1 MSSELEEEV
10 SNGSN
15 GSNSSCFS
23 LEDTSLGVLALHA
36 TLLSTILV
44 LSVAGNA
51 LVLVLVARYKELRT
65 RSTMVSLSMV
75 IADLLFT
82 FFYTFPAL
90 VTTGTKDWVFKSQGC
105 IVFGFFASDIQI
117 TRWLLV
123 SLLCVDRFATVR
135 YPFSYK
141 KKQGKR
147 LMMTLICLAWIVP
160 FALSAIPIHLF
171 ATFELRENFPT
182 CLPSCRDTG
191 RGCGAYYFLLFTA
204 TFIIGTVI
212 PISLY
217 SWLYRKA
224 RYLRKSIKYKMGNLT
239 MQIASGIVISRPVG
253 EYRKMKRENQATI
266 TFLLIF
272 VAVVV
277 SGTPSYLLQ
286 IIRFTSIDLHC
297 KMPIL
302 IHFLFVNLFLSAP
315 MVTPLVI
322 MRDKAFRTAITKLVL
337 CGSKTGDMDF
347 RHSSRHSSSP
357 RPPPTANGN
366 LEHYSSR
373 RPSII
378 VMSFTLNGVPGTYN
392 PQPNNNT
399 GDNVPTSYTISES
412 NSVSST

>member
-1 MSSELEEEV
+1 MSGELLEEEL

-15 GSNSSCFS
+15 DSNSSCYS
-23 LEDTSLGVLALHA
+23 LEDARSGVLVLHA
-36 TLLSTILV
+36 TLLSAILV

-51 LVLVLVARYKELRT
+51 LVLLLVARYKELRT
-65 RSTMVSLSMV
+65 RSTVVSLSMV

-82 FFYTFPAL
+82 FFYALPSL
-90 VTTGTKDWVFKSQGC
+90 VTTGTQQWVFGSHGC
-105 IVFGFFASDIQI
+105 IIFGFFASDIQI

-141 KKQGKR
+141 KKQGKWV
-147 LMMTLICLAWIVP
+147 MVTLICLAWIVP
-160 FALSAIPIHLF
+160 FVLSAIPIHGF
-171 ATFELRENFPT
+171 VTFELRENLPS
-182 CLPSCRDTG
+182 CLPSCRETG
-191 RGCGAYYFLLFTA
+191 IGCGTYYFLVVTA

-224 RYLRKSIKYKMGNLT
+224 KYLQKSIKYKMGNLT

-253 EYRKMKRENQATI
+253 EHRKMTRENQATI

-286 IIRFTSIDLHC
+286 IVRFVSPNLHC
-297 KMPIL
+297 RIPL
-302 IHFLFVNLFLSAP
+302 LVHFLVTNLFVSAP

-322 MRDKAFRTAITKLVL
+322 MRDKAFRTSITKLIL

-347 RHSSRHSSSP
+347 RHSQ
-357 RPPPTANGN
+357 T
-366 LEHYSSR
+366 
-373 RPSII
+373 
-378 VMSFTLNGVPGTYN
+378 
-392 PQPNNNT
+392 QPMAT
-399 GDNVPTSYTISES
+399 
-412 NSVSST
+412 